1 MQTMLR
7 RLLCLILT
15 LVLAL
20 TLPGCGKD
28 TPPTNTSTAAAA
40 GTQNAES
47 EVQPDPAV
55 YNGLFEADRVH
66 TVDVTIS
73 EADWDDLRKNPMN
86 KTKYQ
91 VAVVI
96 DGEQLDQV
104 SFSTKG
110 NTSLLAV
117 AGDPESDRYSF
128 KLNFGKFVEGQT
140 YHGLNKLS
148 LNNLYAD
155 ATCLKDYL
163 SYGLF
168 RKAGVDAPLVSYVWL
183 VINGKDHGLYIAI
196 EDVSEAW
203 LARTQAGQGVVYK
216 PESQNLNPGDFPGPG
231 EFPGGFPG
239 EGGFPGGNMPAP
251 PNGENGQP
259 SAPPSGENGQPS
271 ASPSGENGQPSAPPS
286 GENGQPSA
294 PPSGENGQ
302 PSAPPSGENGQ
313 PSAPPSGENGQ
324 GFPGF
329 PSGAPGEGGFPPAP
343 GEGGFPFPGGNA
355 QGADLRY
362 IDDAPESYP
371 DIFDNAETKMDND
384 AQSRVIAALKG
395 LSEGRAADV
404 LDTDEVIR
412 YFAAHNFTLNYDSY
426 TGFMLHNYFLYEN
439 NGKLAMLPWDYNLA
453 YGAFAAIGP
462 DGAADATAL
471 INTGIDTPLL
481 GSAEESRPMWA
492 WIAADETWLER
503 YHAVFDELL
512 TSYFES
518 GSFETELARLH
529 TLLRP
534 YVEKDPTAFY
544 TAAEFDEA
552 VDTLR
557 QVCLL
562 RAESIRAQLNGKLA
576 TKTEAQEASARI
588 DASDVTIST
597 MGTHMGGG
605 PGDFNMPA
613 PPTLP

>member
-1 MQTMLR
+1 MQTVLR

-28 TPPTNTSTAAAA
+28 TPPENTSTTS
-40 GTQNAES
+40 GTQNTES
-47 EVQPDPAV
+47 DVRPDTAS
-55 YNGLFEADRVH
+55 YNGLFETDRVH

-91 VAVVI
+91 AAVVI
-96 DGEQLDQV
+96 DGERLEQV

-163 SYGLF
+163 SYELF

-203 LARTQAGQGVVYK
+203 LARTQAGQGVVYE

-251 PNGENGQP
+251 PN
-259 SAPPSGENGQPS
+259 
-271 ASPSGENGQPSAPPS
+271 
-286 GENGQPSA
+286 
-294 PPSGENGQ
+294 GENGQ

-426 TGFMLHNYFLYEN
+426 TGFMLHNYILYEN

-481 GSAEESRPMWA
+481 GSTEESRPMWA